1 MADLTNISL
10 MTQQQ
15 FIDTCHSSVTV
26 PSIILLFISFVV
38 FFLIFGLALVKN
50 SRGKILLILFL
61 TVLCSGVVF
70 LFLFLNP
77 LMTQNMMNWFKSL
90 V

>member
-1 MADLTNISL
+1 MVELTNISL
-10 MTQQQ
+10 MTQEQ
-15 FIDTCHSSVTV
+15 FINQCHSSVAI
-26 PSIILLFISFVV
+26 PALIILFASFII

-61 TVLCSGVVF
+61 TVLCSGIVL
-70 LFLFLNP
+70 LFLYLNP
-77 LMTQNMMNWFKSL
+77 ILTQNFINWLKSL